1 MSKPYL
7 RPGPPCDRPKRLAPR
22 DAGNRKCPG
31 SVLFFF
37 AVFFTGLALEFDT
50 PPTKDCLGP
59 YSAGFWPCWK
69 VSPERSCPPGLCR
82 QPSSGLRP
90 DLANYPQLRLLT
102 TNARA
107 VHLLRASFYLGEP
120 PGIGGAFILYGGQGG
135 PGPPSHPRGGP
146 NLVPKKANPSH
157 SRLGPDNPTTKKKAK
172 ITLIF
177 TD

>member
-1 MSKPYL
+1 M
-7 RPGPPCDRPKRLAPR
+7 PR
-22 DAGNRKCPG
+22 IR
-31 SVLFFF
+31 SVFF

-120 PGIGGAFILYGGQGG
+120 PGIGERSFCTEGRGVLAPLRTPGGVQTRSRKKRTLHT
-135 PGPPSHPRGGP
+135 PGWVQTTPQ
-146 NLVPKKANPSH
+146 PKKGENNSNFH
-157 SRLGPDNPTTKKKAK
+157 R
-172 ITLIF
+172 LIF
-177 TD
+177 